1 MHRETLVAEI
11 QRKRSFLCIG
21 LDSDIH
27 KIPRHLLDFEDP
39 VAEFNRQIIAATHDL
54 CVAYK
59 PNIAFY
65 EVYGPKGWETLHK
78 TLSYIPGEC
87 FTIADAKRADI
98 GNTSDMYARTFFDT
112 YGFDSITLH
121 PYMGRDSVEPFL
133 KHDGKW
139 SIILAM
145 TSNSGSADFQFSNT
159 DGIPL
164 YEKVLRTAMTWGS
177 AKNTMFVIGAT
188 HGEMFA
194 EVRRICPDHFL
205 LVPGIGAQGGDLHA
219 VVKNGINKDVGL
231 LVNSARG
238 IIYASSGEDFAERAR
253 EEAHKLQQEMDVL
266 MERFL

>member
-1 MHRETLVAEI
+1 MQRKELVAEI
-11 QRKRSFLCIG
+11 LSKRSFLCVG
-21 LDSDIH
+21 LDTDIR
-27 KIPRHLLDFEDP
+27 KIPPHLLDHPDP
-39 VAEFNRQIIAATHDL
+39 VAEFNRQIIEATHDL

-65 EVYGPKGWETLHK
+65 EVYGPKGWESLQK
-78 TLSYIPGEC
+78 TLSYIPANC

-98 GNTSDMYARTFFDT
+98 GNTSGMYASTFFDT

-133 KHDGKW
+133 QYPGKW

-145 TSNSGSADFQFSNT
+145 TSNSGSADFQFRQVE
-159 DGIPL
+159 GMPL
-164 YEKVLRTAMTWGS
+164 YERVLRTGMEWGTPD
-177 AKNTMFVIGAT
+177 NTMFVIGAT

-194 EVRRICPDHFL
+194 AVRRICPEHFL
-205 LVPGIGAQGGDLHA
+205 LVPGIGAQGGDLQA
-219 VVKNGINKDVGL
+219 VVKNGINKEVGL

-253 EEAHKLQQEMDVL
+253 EEALKLQQEMAVL
-266 MERFL
+266 MERLL